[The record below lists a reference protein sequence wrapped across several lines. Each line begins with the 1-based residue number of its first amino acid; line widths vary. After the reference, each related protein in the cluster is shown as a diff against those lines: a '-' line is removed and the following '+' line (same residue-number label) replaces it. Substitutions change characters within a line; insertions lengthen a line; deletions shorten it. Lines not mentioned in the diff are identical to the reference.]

1 MSALTLRDTQ
11 EGSLAAPDASA
22 RVIENATVHRLRVH
36 GAVHD
41 AAPADSAALRRA
53 LAAAELKFAA
63 ALRQIERMRRRDAQR
78 EREATSLRAA
88 VLRAQRFAYHD
99 ELTGLPN
106 RHALLDHF
114 NLAAALAARND
125 EHIALLF
132 IDLDGFKRVNDT
144 FGHSVG
150 DKLLRQVAMRLVGCV
165 RASDTTCRYGGDEFA
180 VLLPALDCKDGAVVV
195 ADTIR
200 TSLAAPF
207 WIDGAEITTT
217 VSVGIAVYP
226 DDASCY
232 ADLVSRSDRAMYLD
246 KARHASDVAGCRCSG
261 SVKARLESADPLC

>member
-1 MSALTLRDTQ
+1 
-11 EGSLAAPDASA
+11 
-22 RVIENATVHRLRVH
+22 VHRLRVH
-36 GAVHD
+36 RAVHD
-41 AAPADSAALRRA
+41 AAPADAAALRRA

-63 ALRQIERMRRRDAQR
+63 ALRQIERMRRRDSQR
-78 EREATSLRAA
+78 EREAVSLKAA
-88 VLRAQRFAYHD
+88 VLKAERFAYED

-114 NLAAALAARND
+114 NLAAALAARSG
-125 EHIALLF
+125 EHVALLF
-132 IDLDGFKRVNDT
+132 IDLDGFKQVNDT

-150 DKLLRQVAMRLVGCV
+150 DILLRQVALRLVGCV

-180 VLLPALDCKDGAVVV
+180 VLLPALDSKHGAVVV

-200 TSLAAPF
+200 ARLAVPF
-207 WIDGAEITTT
+207 RIDGAEIAGT

-232 ADLVSRSDRAMYLD
+232 ADLVSVSDRAMYLD
-246 KARHASDVAGCRCSG
+246 KARHAIAVAACRCSAAA
-261 SVKARLESADPLC
+261 KARYAAAGPLC